1 MKNKYIICILCVIL
15 VIGTIG
21 CVEEE
26 KKNETKNDQKEDK
39 NQNDVNDNLSQ
50 SEFKKE
56 QLIGIWEL
64 SKDET
69 GAIDPNKTGAR
80 YVFFSNNEF
89 KNKYYN
95 VSSQDFTRMW
105 GEYKIEE
112 EKLNITLSGT
122 GFLPSLYNFTIKD
135 NNETLI
141 LKHDN
146 GNIKFY
152 KTNSSTDSE
161 KKINHSNYEEEDLIG
176 VWKINSVYSPLF
188 ESSYFEDYNSTWY
201 FYNNGTLR
209 DFSNHP
215 SFNVENTTNWYN
227 YSFTKDG
234 DLIKEFIKGDT
245 HHSQKIQEIDFEFS
259 DNKDKFTIYSLVAY
273 TYEKIN

>member
-26 KKNETKNDQKEDK
+26 KKNETKNDQEEDK
-39 NQNDVNDNLSQ
+39 NQNGVNDNLSQ

-69 GAIDPNKTGAR
+69 GAIDPNKTGVR

-112 EKLNITLSGT
+112 EQLNINLSGT

-176 VWKINSVYSPLF
+176 VWRVKSVYSPLI

-245 HHSQKIQEIDFEFS
+245 YYSQKLQEIDFEFS